1 MKTKNSTF
9 HLTGEHRIVL
19 STSSNLI
26 GKGVYSFAEAF
37 RITKVPVGRIAR
49 WTKGYDFIYRGE
61 ARHSPPIIGSFQE
74 GIDKPVLE
82 FLDLI
87 EIRFLNAFR
96 DHGVGW
102 KAIRIAA
109 QRAREL
115 IGRTHPF
122 STKIFKTDGKRIFA
136 DFVHETGDKVL
147 LDLVKNQYEFKKVVS
162 PYLYSGIEFNDLKEP
177 MRWFPLAHKKS
188 IVIDPL
194 RNFGAPIVADYGIP
208 TRILVQS
215 YSSLKS
221 IRSVAQWYEIEEI
234 AVKDSIIFEKRL
246 AA

>member
-1 MKTKNSTF
+1 MKTKNSILDINNRT
-9 HLTGEHRIVL
+9 HTML
-19 STSSNLI
+19 SASSNLI
-26 GKGVYSFAEAF
+26 GKGIYTFAEAH
-37 RITKVPVGRIAR
+37 RITNVPIGSITR

-61 ARHSPPIIGSFQE
+61 KRHSPPIIGSFQE

-96 DHGVGW
+96 EHGVGW

-109 QRAREL
+109 QRAKEL
-115 IGRTHPF
+115 IQRSHPF
-122 STKIFKTDGKRIFA
+122 STKIFKTDGKIIFA

-162 PYLYSGIEFNDLKEP
+162 PYLYGGIEFNDFKEP

-194 RNFGAPIVADYGIP
+194 RNFGAPSTLSGIP
-208 TRILVQS
+208 THILKQTFD
-215 YSSLKS
+215 SLKS
-221 IRSVAQWYEIEEI
+221 INDVARWYETDSKS
-234 AVKDSIIFEKRL
+234 VKDSIEYEKKL